1 MFNRSK
7 PADSTSTE
15 QGSQSGG
22 ERRTPPANPTIAR
35 PPRPDI
41 PGFSNPAPATAATET
56 KADVP
61 PSEPEGSKLI
71 VGKDIHLKG
80 EITSCDV
87 LVVEGKVEASMN
99 SRYIGI
105 ADSGVFEGDCEID
118 RADISGQF
126 DGNLTVRERLIVRA
140 SGRVTGTIRYGE
152 IQIEAGG
159 VIAGDVQVTGTP
171 KPVAK
176 PAETPTVTV
185 ASPAPESSD
194 DNPSAAS
201 SAAE

>member
-7 PADSTSTE
+7 PSDSATPE
-15 QGSQSGG
+15 QGSPAARQ
-22 ERRTPPANPTIAR
+22 RPAPPPSPTIAK
-35 PPRPDI
+35 PVRPDI
-41 PGFSNPAPATAATET
+41 PGFSSPVAQAAERTNESVQT
-56 KADVP
+56 
-61 PSEPEGSKLI
+61 EPEGSKLI
-71 VGKDIHLKG
+71 VGKDIHLRG

-99 SRYIGI
+99 SRYIAI
-105 ADSGVFEGDCEID
+105 ADTGVFEGDCEID
-118 RADISGQF
+118 TADISGRF
-126 DGNLTVRERLIVRA
+126 DGNLTVRERLIVRET
-140 SGRVTGTIRYGE
+140 GRVTGTIRYGE

-176 PAETPTVTV
+176 PAEPTEAPAAATV
-185 ASPAPESSD
+185 SPSSD
-194 DNPSAAS
+194 DKPMPKAS